1 MSFQPRPSQDRA
13 RQYQLDLERCRHM
26 ECSGAVRGATIMGPM
41 ECGAAQ
47 GRRGKI
53 YAPDHVS
60 ALPLSDCDL
69 TECHCRYGPAPK

>member
-1 MSFQPRPSQDRA
+1 
-13 RQYQLDLERCRHM
+13 M
-26 ECSGAVRGATIMGPM
+26 ECSGADRGATIMGPM